1 MPQDRSVSDGAGV
14 CLRIIASLIWAL
26 TALASFAAVQAAETK
41 PPATMAVPD
50 PKPEIR
56 RLHLKHHWTAE
67 TLDVVYRI
75 GDQYQPEAMAE
86 INHFMRDWR
95 CNKTIVMDPKLI
107 DRLYEIQQ
115 SVGEHYTIRLISGYR
130 SEGYNASLLA
140 AGHSVDPSSQ
150 HMLGRAADIFV
161 LGLPPKRLRDAAE
174 DQGAGGVGY
183 YPFSGPRF
191 VHVDTGP
198 DRHWTEIDPAVRRR
212 LGFIR
217 RQHRRFRLD
226 CSLTI
231 AKVLEEIPPM
241 DALSALPPGAASN
254 PAATLRQAAFTE
266 MGEGWASTGA
276 LASPA
281 RAEGDRGVCDGGNKP
296 PDLDVMTKI
305 EEWRG
310 AGPDVVHRP

>member
-1 MPQDRSVSDGAGV
+1 M
-14 CLRIIASLIWAL
+14 
-26 TALASFAAVQAAETK
+26 
-41 PPATMAVPD
+41 ATVPD

-56 RLHLKHHWTAE
+56 RLRLKHRWTGE

-75 GDQYQPEAMAE
+75 GDVYQPEAMAE

-107 DRLYEIQQ
+107 DRIYGIQEEI
-115 SVGEHYTIRLISGYR
+115 GENRIIRLISGYR

-140 AGHSVDPSSQ
+140 AGHSVDPGSQ

-161 LGLPPKRLRDAAE
+161 PGLAPSRLKDAAE
-174 DQGAGGVGY
+174 DHGTGGVGF

-198 DRHWTEIDPAVRRR
+198 ERHWTEMDPAVRRKI
-212 LGFIR
+212 GFVR
-217 RQHRRFRLD
+217 HQRKKFKLD

-231 AKVLEEIPPM
+231 AKVLQEIPAM

-254 PAATLRQAAFTE
+254 PAAVLREAAFTQV
-266 MGEGWASTGA
+266 GEDDGWADGKAVGSVAATADESAAG
-276 LASPA
+276 
-281 RAEGDRGVCDGGNKP
+281 GKVCDAGDKLP
-296 PDLDVMTKI
+296 HLDLMTKP
-305 EEWRG
+305 EDWRG
-310 AGPDVVHRP
+310 AGAVAARGH